1 MAKKKPPPVSRW
13 GLGRK
18 MMFQCTDDLRDVV
31 KRAQQ
36 LPTDVASIYL
46 ITQSNGQHYSESAFR
61 AKWGRLMKR
70 AIKDSVLT
78 ETFEF
83 RDIRP
88 KSASDSE
95 DNQLLGHLDARTLQK
110 HYKRKPLKVKPLD
123 MVGK

>member
-1 MAKKKPPPVSRW
+1 MPPPGNGWEFW
-13 GLGRK
+13 GIQRIPQTRVERRSALLG
-18 MMFQCTDDLRDVV
+18 LI
-31 KRAQQ
+31 
-36 LPTDVASIYL
+36 LP
-46 ITQSNGQHYSESAFR
+46 
-61 AKWGRLMKR
+61 
-70 AIKDSVLT
+70 
-78 ETFEF
+78 

>member
-1 MAKKKPPPVSRW
+1 MPPPGNGGSFGEFMRIPQTRVDRRSALL
-13 GLGRK
+13 GLI
-18 MMFQCTDDLRDVV
+18 
-31 KRAQQ
+31 
-36 LPTDVASIYL
+36 LP
-46 ITQSNGQHYSESAFR
+46 
-61 AKWGRLMKR
+61 
-70 AIKDSVLT
+70 
-78 ETFEF
+78 